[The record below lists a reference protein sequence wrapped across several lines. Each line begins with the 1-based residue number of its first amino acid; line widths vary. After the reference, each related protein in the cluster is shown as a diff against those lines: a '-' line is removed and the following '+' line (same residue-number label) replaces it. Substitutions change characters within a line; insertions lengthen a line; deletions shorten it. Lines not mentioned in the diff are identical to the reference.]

1 MVQGVNTSELGY
13 YNGKELHHFNGIYG
27 YNASSS
33 TKWIKMLEV
42 FNPVKLY
49 GSTPWYGNPYGH
61 RSATLGSAFTANDI
75 SCPSSDRRRLII

>member
-1 MVQGVNTSELGY
+1 
-13 YNGKELHHFNGIYG
+13 LHHFNGIYG